1 MNPNKSKRFGSRTGG
16 VNSFTKMLKLE
27 SKSVSRSCLH
37 DNLTA
42 LIGAMRIPRSC
53 KGLGGQTQLKN
64 AFQTSPRRSRSV
76 YLEVLQTDLKA
87 RLWCIQAT
95 FPPWFLKEL
104 NMCSSIYL
112 FWKQRKFLH
121 VKVGLFPRTGPST
134 DWDVTGI
141 LMNMSPQ
148 RLTGLMPSLFLS
160 HSPDLPPWSL
170 RLSSSFFKSSWSVI
184 SCAMLHLNLR
194 KWSLREVN
202 YFPRWL

>member
-42 LIGAMRIPRSC
+42 LIGAMRISRSC

-104 NMCSSIYL
+104 NMCPSIYL
-112 FWKQRKFLH
+112 FSKVQRKTKEVSACKGGFISKDRSLPP
-121 VKVGLFPRTGPST
+121 LTE
-134 DWDVTGI
+134 
-141 LMNMSPQ
+141 MSPASWW
-148 RLTGLMPSLFLS
+148 TCHLS
-160 HSPDLPPWSL
+160 DWQ
-170 RLSSSFFKSSWSVI
+170 
-184 SCAMLHLNLR
+184 A
-194 KWSLREVN
+194 
-202 YFPRWL
+202 